1 MENNHLINKINSIII
16 ANEIN
21 GDFSLLDFITLIKN
35 IKQEINDIYK
45 DTLKRINAKLGNNL
59 SLFDY
64 TATSL
69 NITENINLTLECNVI
84 REKIIINKE
93 TLKIISKFKN
103 KELLENIIN
112 IELTNLLDKIKTF
125 EYLKKTKIK
134 TKMEELNINIESLF
148 IEIFA
153 YKSPNWITMGKSFS
167 LKYLFENEKFLY
179 EIDHI
184 NIKEALNNQEK
195 LLFSKI
201 KIDFNLLS
209 PELKD
214 KYIEYQQKKSQ
225 KSIKKDNLFT
235 KIWLKIRKLLK
246 KD

>member
-134 TKMEELNINIESLF
+134 TKTEELNINIESLF
-148 IEIFA
+148 IEVFA

-184 NIKEALNNQEK
+184 NIKEVLNNQEK

-214 KYIEYQQKKSQ
+214 KYIEYQQKKPQ

-235 KIWLKIRKLLK
+235 KILLKIRKLLK